1 MPSVPSEAA
10 PRLHWLPAPGS
21 WQYHVLLGAAGML
34 VLGPLGGIAAAYMN
48 FSLGFFVGGQVLAGI
63 LGSVVTCGYGASG
76 RHGANYIQ
84 TAAASV
90 AGMGGMAVV
99 IQAMSWLGLA
109 QPPLWQLMGY
119 MLCIGMYGV
128 GVGMLYTPLL
138 VDRMQLTFPSGLAVA
153 NILRALTDP
162 PLLRRAVSR
171 LGGGMAVGLAS
182 GLWLSRL
189 APLAALDIS
198 ASTFG
203 AGMIVSARIGIAA
216 LTGGLAGWAMT
227 PYFVSIG
234 WLAPGDPYRKITFLI
249 ALGMIVGAA
258 VVDVSLLAARAWRQW
273 RDRAAPA
280 VARVDGPG
288 MRWVVAWVLLWGAA
302 VVAAGVAW
310 FGQPLGY
317 QLMAV
322 LLVVVFALVNGI
334 SVGMVDQN
342 PISSAFVLCVILMAA
357 AGLRAPHVGL
367 IAATVLLVSTAEA
380 CDMQQDRST
389 GWRLGSR
396 RMVQFGYQV
405 AGIIVGALLAVALA
419 RLFMQAYP
427 VLALDQT
434 TLTADQQPAR
444 WTSAMTY
451 KIVGVLRGL
460 AEARGYQHLA
470 VIIGVAIGLVTEVL
484 RKALRAHEGFQRFVQ
499 SGRSGRTVDFALD
512 AVLLPSPYASSF
524 GGFVNL
530 PAAAW
535 MAAGGIV
542 AGLTEGFGARRPSR
556 SLPEDMSTPSL
567 IGGGMIAGD
576 ALAALA
582 IGMAGLLAVTRG

>member
-1 MPSVPSEAA
+1 MPTTLTRESPT
-10 PRLHWLPAPGS
+10 WLPAPDS
-21 WQYHVLLGAAGML
+21 WQYHLLLGAAGML
-34 VLGPLGGIAAAYMN
+34 ILGPLGGIAAAYMN

-63 LGSVVTCGYGASG
+63 LGSAVTAGYGASG

-90 AGMGGMAVV
+90 AGMSGIAVV
-99 IQAMSWLGLA
+99 IQAMGWMGMT
-109 QPPLWQLMGY
+109 PPPMWQLIGY

-162 PLLRRAVSR
+162 VLLRRSVAR
-171 LGGGMAVGLAS
+171 LAGGTGLGVLAS
-182 GLWLSRL
+182 IGATRVVWLGAIDL
-189 APLAALDIS
+189 S

-203 AGMIVSARIGIAA
+203 AGMIVGARIGIAA
-216 LTGGLAGWAMT
+216 LVGGLASWALT

-249 ALGMIVGAA
+249 ALGMIMGAA
-258 VVDVSLLAARAWRQW
+258 AVDVSLLLM
-273 RDRAAPA
+273 RAAQRTRAIASGGRAPQ
-280 VARVDGPG
+280 
-288 MRWVVAWVLLWGAA
+288 RWIVAWVAVWGAA
-302 VVAAGVAW
+302 VVATGVAW
-310 FGQPLGY
+310 FGQPVGY

-322 LLVVVFALVNGI
+322 ALVLIFALVNGI

-342 PISSAFVLCVILMAA
+342 PISSAFVLTVILMAA
-357 AGLRAPHVGL
+357 VGLRQPHVGL

-389 GWRLGSR
+389 GWRLGTN
-396 RMVQFGYQV
+396 RMIQFGYQV
-405 AGIIVGALLAVALA
+405 AGIVVGAILAVLLA
-419 RLFMQAYP
+419 RLFMDAYP
-427 VLALDQT
+427 VLRLDQT
-434 TLTADQQPAR
+434 TLPADAQPAR

-451 KIVGVLRGL
+451 KIVGALRSMTEDKPYL
-460 AEARGYQHLA
+460 RLA
-470 VIIGVAIGLVTEVL
+470 VWIGLGIGLVTEVL
-484 RKALRAHEGFQRFVQ
+484 RKLIRASARYRRFAEQ
-499 SGRSGRTVDFALD
+499 SRVGKGCDFLLD

-535 MAAGGIV
+535 MAAGGVV
-542 AGLTEGFGARRPSR
+542 ASLVDSR
-556 SLPEDMSTPSL
+556 VQSSSKDAALPDDMSTTSL
-567 IGGGMIAGD
+567 VGGGLIAGD
-576 ALAALA
+576 ALAALGFG
-582 IGMAGLLAVTRG
+582 IAGLLAVVH

>member
-21 WQYHVLLGAAGML
+21 WQYHLLLGAAGML
-34 VLGPLGGIAAAYMN
+34 VLGPLGGVAAAYMN

-63 LGSVVTCGYGASG
+63 LGSVVTCGYGAPG

-109 QPPLWQLMGY
+109 QPPLWQLVGY

-162 PLLRRAVSR
+162 LLLRRSVSR
-171 LGGGMAVGLAS
+171 LAGGMAVGLAS
-182 GLWLSRL
+182 GLWISRL
-189 APLAALDIS
+189 APLAALDVS
-198 ASTFG
+198 ASTLG
-203 AGMIVSARIGIAA
+203 AGMIVGARIGIAA
-216 LTGGLAGWAMT
+216 LTGGLAGWAIT

-234 WLAPGDPYRKITFLI
+234 WLAPGEPFRKITFLI
-249 ALGMIVGAA
+249 ALGMIMGAA
-258 VVDVSLLAARAWRQW
+258 VVDVSLLLTQAWRQW
-273 RDRAAPA
+273 RNRAAPA
-280 VARVDGPG
+280 TRQVSGPG
-288 MRWVVAWVLLWGAA
+288 MRWVTAWVLLWGAA

-322 LLVVVFALVNGI
+322 LLVLVFALVNGI

-389 GWRLGSR
+389 GWRLGSN
-396 RMVQFGYQV
+396 RMMQFGYQV

-470 VIIGVAIGLVTEVL
+470 VIIGVAIGLLTEGL
-484 RKALRAHEGFQRFVQ
+484 RKGLRAHAGYRRFAE
-499 SGRSGRTVDFALD
+499 SGKAGRAADFAVD
-512 AVLLPSPYASSF
+512 AILLPSPYASSF

-542 AGLTEGFGARRPSR
+542 AGLADRFGAHRPNR
-556 SLPEDMSTPSL
+556 SMPEDMSTTSL
-567 IGGGMIAGD
+567 VGGGMIAGD
-576 ALAALA
+576 ALAAMI